1 MRGLHKG
8 AGLRAM
14 YAHVGSIIEPASKV
28 TKFTAQQLQH
38 VGIEF
43 DCFHLSS
50 SPVNRSSRLNWSCRE
65 RVEIQRMTCLRRSEF
80 EPAYLA
86 LYESGELQHRVKQGL
101 ELLEKCAL
109 CPRVCRV
116 NRLFGKFGVCKTG
129 RYAVV
134 SNFFAHRGEE
144 DCLRGWRGSGTIFF
158 CWCNLRCVFCQNYD
172 ISWEGAGRRVPPE
185 ALAAMMIRLQEQ
197 GCHNINL
204 VTPEHVVPQILEA
217 LPLAIQK
224 GLRLPLVYNTGAY
237 DSLDSLRLLNGV
249 VDVYM
254 PDFKFWDAELARRYL
269 KAPDYPEVARRTV
282 KAMHEQVGTLRLDE
296 KGLAIRGILLRH
308 LVMPGGIAGT
318 QQIMRWVALELSPGT
333 FVNLMGQ
340 YYPGGKVS
348 NKEYAEINRCLNRQ
362 EFQAAIESTRAA
374 GLTNVWVGNRH
385 VDLEHIA

>member
-1 MRGLHKG
+1 
-8 AGLRAM
+8 
-14 YAHVGSIIEPASKV
+14 
-28 TKFTAQQLQH
+28 
-38 VGIEF
+38 
-43 DCFHLSS
+43 
-50 SPVNRSSRLNWSCRE
+50 
-65 RVEIQRMTCLRRSEF
+65 MTCLRRSEF

-86 LYESGELQHRVKQGL
+86 LYNSGELRHRVEQGL
-101 ELLEKCAL
+101 ELLAKCTL

-116 NRLFGKFGVCKTG
+116 NRLVDKFAVCKTG

-134 SNFFAHRGEE
+134 SSFFPHTGEE

-172 ISWEGAGRRVPPE
+172 ISWEGGGRRVPPE

-254 PDFKFWDAELARRYL
+254 PDFKFWEAALARRYL
-269 KAPDYPEVARRTV
+269 KAPDYPEVARRTI
-282 KAMHEQVGTLRLDE
+282 KAMHEQVGTLSFDE
-296 KGLAIRGILLRH
+296 KGLALRGVLLRH
-308 LVMPGGIAGT
+308 LVMPGGIAST
-318 QQIMRWVALELSPGT
+318 QEIMRWVALELSPNT

-348 NKEYAEINRCLNRQ
+348 NKEYAEINRCISLE
-362 EFQAAIESTRAA
+362 EFQKAIESTRTA
-374 GLTNVWVGNRH
+374 GLTNVWVGNCH
-385 VDLEHIA
+385 VDPEQNA